1 MLEYIFYIYDLFQG
15 SGERTQETDDKITSF
30 VQKVLERAFIQLNT
44 ADLSSRRILSETE
57 VLYVLNINRL

>member
-15 SGERTQETDDKITSF
+15 SGERTQETDDKITLF

-57 VLYVLNINRL
+57 VCHILYTNCL